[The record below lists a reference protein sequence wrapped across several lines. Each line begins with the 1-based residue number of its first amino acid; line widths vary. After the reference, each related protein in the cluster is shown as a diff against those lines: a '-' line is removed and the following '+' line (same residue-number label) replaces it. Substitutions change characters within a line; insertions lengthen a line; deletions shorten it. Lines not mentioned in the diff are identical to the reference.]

1 MTLYK
6 VRVGWTTRRPIVPD
20 EHISYVIVEA
30 DSESS
35 ATLLAAQIVASHC
48 TMVTSSRAIEEG

>member
-1 MTLYK
+1 
-6 VRVGWTTRRPIVPD
+6 VPD

-35 ATLLAAQIVASHC
+35 ATLLAAQIVASHG
-48 TMVTSSRAIEEG
+48 TMVTSSRIIEEGRCGNPG